1 MEEENVRENF
11 PNDKRTWRKSKTCF
25 ANILSK
31 KHKQQHNIIP
41 DEKDAGWEGGLA
53 TYPAIYDTISVCL
66 KASWEDVEALC
77 LIRACFA
84 TS

>member
-41 DEKDAGWEGGLA
+41 DEKDADGRDLA

-66 KASWEDVEALC
+66 KASGEDVEALC